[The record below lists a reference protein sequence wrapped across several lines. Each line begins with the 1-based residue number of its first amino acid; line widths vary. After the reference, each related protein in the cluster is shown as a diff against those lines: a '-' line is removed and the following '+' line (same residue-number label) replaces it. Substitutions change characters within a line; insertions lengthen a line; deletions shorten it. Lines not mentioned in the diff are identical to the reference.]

1 MLLIRNVWLCM
12 KGILRAARQI
22 IARELEPLN
31 LSTAE
36 GDLLFLLLTG
46 SNGLRQEEIAEQL
59 DVGTAAVSRAVD
71 SLETKGYVRRERHP
85 EDRRAYS
92 ICLTEQAYAVQKEI
106 IGIYERLYQRVS
118 MGIPDEELE
127 RVEQLLDKVAVN
139 LQSWRNN

>member
-1 MLLIRNVWLCM
+1 MYERNT
-12 KGILRAARQI
+12 AR
-22 IARELEPLN
+22 RSSDHRRLELN
-31 LSTAE
+31 LPPQKDHFSS
-36 GDLLFLLLTG
+36 TG

-59 DVGTAAVSRAVD
+59 DVGKAAVSRAVD

-118 MGIPDEELE
+118 MVIPDEELE
-127 RVEQLLDKVAVN
+127 LVEQLLDKVAVN